1 MLKSA
6 LIGGPPIGKS
16 WKLWDLIWDFCGFSV
31 GGRIGGSTR
40 QREMCSV
47 FAVFSNFM
55 IRQKGGKANYLMDS
69 VRKPVLSIDLWRDQR
84 ERRFS

>member
-1 MLKSA
+1 
-6 LIGGPPIGKS
+6 
-16 WKLWDLIWDFCGFSV
+16 
-31 GGRIGGSTR
+31 
-40 QREMCSV
+40 
-47 FAVFSNFM
+47 M